1 MYFECMAS
9 LVVSVIVC
17 TCLWRCQCF
26 WCVCICPCVCLCSL
40 VSFNTFPV
48 SPQSQMGTAGE
59 QKLGRDTLLA
69 QPNSCSREGCQSS
82 TPSSFHPVAFWR
94 SLNASPWKI
103 EPQRWAKIQCAS
115 QPSVFFLH
123 SLCHYSSSVS
133 SCHFF
138 ASSSSFDGMLINWDF
153 YKDPGSKLKNHLW
166 FHSHLQKLS
175 SCQEGG
181 LNLHFHAIIQSGNH
195 VAVVQCMKS
204 CRHRSRACKQTSKW
218 VKMTQ
223 AWSLVPDDLVFQNLR
238 FLCKTVS
245 RAGVLQ
251 PEP

>member
-1 MYFECMAS
+1 
-9 LVVSVIVC
+9 
-17 TCLWRCQCF
+17 
-26 WCVCICPCVCLCSL
+26 
-40 VSFNTFPV
+40 
-48 SPQSQMGTAGE
+48 MGTAGE

-69 QPNSCSREGCQSS
+69 QPNSCPREGCQSS
-82 TPSSFHPVAFWR
+82 TPSSFHPVAFWH
-94 SLNASPWKI
+94 SLNASPWQI

-115 QPSVFFLH
+115 QPPVFFLH

-138 ASSSSFDGMLINWDF
+138 CQQLVVWWNVGILTRIPDRS
-153 YKDPGSKLKNHLW
+153 LKIICGFIPIYRNN
-166 FHSHLQKLS
+166 QAVRG
-175 SCQEGG
+175 GG

-195 VAVVQCMKS
+195 EAVVRCMKS

-223 AWSLVPDDLVFQNLR
+223 AWSLVPDVLAFQNLLG

-245 RAGVLQ
+245 RAGALQ